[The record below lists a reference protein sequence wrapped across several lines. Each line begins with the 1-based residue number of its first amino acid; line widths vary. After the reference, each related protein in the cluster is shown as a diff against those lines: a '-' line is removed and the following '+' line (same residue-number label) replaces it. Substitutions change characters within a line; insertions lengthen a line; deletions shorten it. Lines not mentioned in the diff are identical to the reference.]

1 VVGREVEIAAI
12 EASLAAAGRHPTGLL
27 IEGEPGI
34 GKTTVWRAYVRHA
47 QALGFHVLATL
58 STESEVKLS
67 FAGLSDLLSSV
78 PADAVA
84 SLPPPQRAALDAAL
98 FRIDAPRPPERRLL
112 GTALAS
118 LLRELASDGKVV
130 VAIDDVQWLDAASA
144 AVTEFA
150 LRRLA
155 DAPVR
160 VVLSKRTQSSSAL
173 LAALPDDA
181 WQRLVLGP
189 LSVAALHRI
198 FADRLDRSF
207 PRPTLVRIAEESA
220 GNPFYALEIA
230 RLLASGTTASPLP
243 VPSGVL
249 ALVSGRIRTLPP
261 ESRAALLRVA
271 AAARPE
277 LRFVDPS
284 ALAAGE
290 EAGLVEVAADGRIAF
305 SHPLYASAVY
315 SSAPVARRRAA
326 HRALAVMVADPE
338 ERARHLALAAAG
350 PDEDV
355 AAVVEQAAVG
365 ARARGAPDAA
375 AELSELALKLTPPAS
390 DAVPQ
395 RRLDLATYLELVGE
409 LERAGAILD
418 ELSGTAADPDL
429 RSRALLRLSDLVYR
443 RAGESEASEV
453 ARQALATARDPILR
467 ARCQATLAMW
477 TGTVD
482 VAGAAAAARE
492 SVETLERL
500 GAEAAIRSFA
510 LASLVRADLF
520 AGNGLDRQAA
530 QRARELEAT
539 APPAAVDD
547 RVAFKLGQWLRYV
560 DEFDAAR
567 VQLAEAERAAEEEGD
582 EASLVNILLNRL
594 ILELWTGDWA
604 HAERVSERLATV
616 GDQLGRA
623 NVATDW
629 QTYLDACFGRLESV
643 RAAAGEAD
651 RSEPIVDMLYLRSL
665 GMVELAAGR
674 YTDADS
680 HLARALTLIEEV
692 GFREPAIWRV
702 EGDAV
707 EAALGAGAVDRAE
720 QLVGRFEQ
728 QAARSSIPWS
738 IAVSARCR
746 GLVVAARGDLSA
758 AALALDGALVAHED
772 CPMPF
777 ERARTLHA
785 LGRVRRRLKQKR
797 QARAAFE
804 EALLV
809 FDELGA
815 GLWSERTREELGRV
829 TTRKAPEALTATER
843 QIAALAADGLT
854 NRAIAERAF
863 VSQKTVEANLVRAY
877 RKLGIHSRAQL
888 SRALDEQPARS
899 IP

>member
-1 VVGREVEIAAI
+1 MVGREVEIAAI
-12 EASLAAAGRHPTGLL
+12 EASLAAEGSDPAGLL

-34 GKTTVWRAYVRHA
+34 GKTTVWREYVRLA
-47 QALGFHVLATL
+47 QARGFCVLATS

-78 PADAVA
+78 PADLVA
-84 SLPPPQRAALDAAL
+84 SLPPPQRAALDVAL
-98 FRIDAPRPPERRLL
+98 LRIDAPRPPERRLL
-112 GTALAS
+112 GTAFGS
-118 LLRELASDGKVV
+118 LLRELATDGEVV

-144 AVTEFA
+144 AVVGFA

-155 DAPVR
+155 DARVR
-160 VVLSKRTQSSSAL
+160 VVLSMRTQTSSAL
-173 LAALPDDA
+173 LDALPDEA

-198 FADRLDRSF
+198 FAERLDRSF
-207 PRPTLVRIAEESA
+207 PRPTLVRIRDESA

-230 RLLASGTTASPLP
+230 RLLAGGAAASPFP

-249 ALVSGRIRTLPP
+249 ALVRARIRTLPA

-315 SSAPVARRRAA
+315 GAAPVARRREA
-326 HRALAVMVADPE
+326 HRALAEMVDDPE
-338 ERARHLALAAAG
+338 ERARHLALAASG
-350 PDEDV
+350 PNEEV
-355 AAVVEQAAVG
+355 AALVERAAVG

-375 AELSELALKLTPPAS
+375 AELSELALKLTPPES
-390 DAVPQ
+390 SAVQQ

-409 LERAGAILD
+409 LERAGAILED
-418 ELSGTAADPDL
+418 LSETAADPDL
-429 RSRALLRLSDLVYR
+429 RASALLRLSDLVYR
-443 RAGESEASEV
+443 RAGESEASAV

-467 ARCQATLAMW
+467 ARCQAALAMW
-477 TGTVD
+477 SGTVD
-482 VAGAAAAARE
+482 LAVAASAARDA
-492 SVETLERL
+492 VEALERL
-500 GAEAAIRSFA
+500 GADAGIRSFA

-520 AGNGLDRQAA
+520 AGNGFDREAA
-530 QRARELEAT
+530 QRALELEAP
-539 APPAAVDD
+539 AQPAAVDD
-547 RVAFKLGQWLRYV
+547 RVSFKLGQWLRYI

-567 VQLAEAERAAEEEGD
+567 SQLAEAERAADEEGD

-594 ILELWTGDWA
+594 ILELWDGDWA
-604 HAERVSERLATV
+604 RAEEASERLITV
-616 GDQLGRA
+616 GDQLGRP
-623 NVATDW
+623 NVSVDW
-629 QTYLDACFGRLESV
+629 QTYLDAYFGRLEAV
-643 RAAAGEAD
+643 RAAAGAAD

-665 GMVELAAGR
+665 GMVELAAEQHA
-674 YTDADS
+674 DADA

-707 EAALGAGAVDRAE
+707 EAALAVGDLDRSE
-720 QLVGRFEQ
+720 QLVRRFEQ
-728 QAARSSIPWS
+728 QAARSKIPWS

-746 GLVVAARGDLSA
+746 GLVIAASGDLPA
-758 AALALDGALVAHED
+758 AALALEGALVAHEA

-797 QARAAFE
+797 QARDAFE
-804 EALLV
+804 
-809 FDELGA
+809 
-815 GLWSERTREELGRV
+815 
-829 TTRKAPEALTATER
+829 
-843 QIAALAADGLT
+843 AALRSVR
-854 NRAIAERAF
+854 RARRRP
-863 VSQKTVEANLVRAY
+863 LVRAD
-877 RKLGIHSRAQL
+877 A
-888 SRALDEQPARS
+888 
-899 IP
+899 